1 MTAGCRRGIIILNK
15 QEFAHGDERTETYM
29 ESCGIDQLL
38 GALPQKKDL
47 IEFRGSAQLPLY
59 RSAFRAVVAALEA
72 RDPYT
77 AHHSDRVSQMAESFV
92 EVLHLPAYLR
102 VLTGIVGS
110 VHDIGKIGV
119 PDAVLFKQGK
129 LTDEEWAVM
138 RRHPVIGEQIILQAG
153 DLQNVAQAVRSHHER
168 WDGRGYPDGLSG
180 RDIPYISRILA
191 VCDSTDAMMSTRVY
205 RPSLG
210 REKCMRE
217 LADNAGTMYQREL
230 ADIFL
235 ENWDKIVG
243 RLYEES
249 VD

>member
-1 MTAGCRRGIIILNK
+1 MSKSVRPRRSVLYMPGSNARALEKARAIPADALILDL
-15 QEFAHGDERTETYM
+15 EDAVAPD
-29 ESCGIDQLL
+29 
-38 GALPQKKDL
+38 AKDL
-47 IEFRGSAQLPLY
+47 
-59 RSAFRAVVAALEA
+59 A
-72 RDPYT
+72 R
-77 AHHSDRVSQMAESFV
+77 
-92 EVLHLPAYLR
+92 
-102 VLTGIVGS
+102 
-110 VHDIGKIGV
+110 KIGV